1 MGAKKQYG
9 CSYQN
14 DLLILQLLGKRPAF
28 YRILLYAEE
37 PPVISGGFQN
47 LICSCNSE
55 LILNKKYIKNFTLLE

>member
-37 PPVISGGFQN
+37 PPVISGGFSKFNMLMQFGVDF
-47 LICSCNSE
+47 
-55 LILNKKYIKNFTLLE
+55 K